1 MDWSGVRTWE
11 MMFKKILWR
20 QLGEIEH
27 KKILD
32 FGSGLGITAN
42 RYAQRNDVTAVEPS
56 DERIAGR
63 RQDYPYHQ
71 ICGTTEALKELQS
84 EMFDVIFCH
93 NVLEYVSDRE
103 EIMRQF
109 ARLLKPDGYI
119 SLVKH
124 NRAGRVMQMT
134 VLLNDF
140 DHANS
145 LLDGKDSTASEFG
158 TIRYYE
164 DGEITGWCGDL
175 VIDKVMGIR
184 TFWDLQQNQEIQ
196 EDPVWQQKM
205 MDMEMRVADMPEYRD
220 IAFFHHL
227 IIRKK

>member
-1 MDWSGVRTWE
+1 MEDKMDWNGVKTWE
-11 MMFKKILWR
+11 MMLKKIL
-20 QLGEIEH
+20 
-27 KKILD
+27 
-32 FGSGLGITAN
+32 
-42 RYAQRNDVTAVEPS
+42 
-56 DERIAGR
+56 
-63 RQDYPYHQ
+63 
-71 ICGTTEALKELQS
+71 
-84 EMFDVIFCH
+84 CH

-145 LLDGKDSTASEFG
+145 LLDGRDSTASEFG

-164 DGEITGWCGDL
+164 DMEVVGWCDDL
-175 VIDKVMGIR
+175 CRNTAISP
-184 TFWDLQQNQEIQ
+184 FS
-196 EDPVWQQKM
+196 
-205 MDMEMRVADMPEYRD
+205 
-220 IAFFHHL
+220 
-227 IIRKK
+227 II